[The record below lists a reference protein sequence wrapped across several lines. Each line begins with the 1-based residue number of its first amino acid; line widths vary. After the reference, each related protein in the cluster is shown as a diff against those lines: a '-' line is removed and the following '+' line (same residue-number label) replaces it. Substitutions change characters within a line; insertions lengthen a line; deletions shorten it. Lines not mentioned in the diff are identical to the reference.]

1 MILYTPEDHGCAYTI
16 DTEGTL
22 YYIPIHS
29 NGILNFGEICEVDY
43 EELSEGGYDEQDVK
57 VASTMFQKKTFPCD
71 IHGRHFETE
80 QQYLQELHEYFNGL

>member
-43 EELSEGGYDEQDVK
+43 YDLCDSGYEDDVK
-57 VASTMFQKKTFPCD
+57 EVHEKLIAMSKSAGEYYQVA
-71 IHGRHFETE
+71 
-80 QQYLQELHEYFNGL
+80 

>member
-29 NGILNFGEICEVDY
+29 NGILNFGEICEIDY
-43 EELSEGGYDEQDVK
+43 KELYDDEVQEIHEK
-57 VASTMFQKKTFPCD
+57 LITMMKSV
-71 IHGRHFETE
+71 G
-80 QQYLQELHEYFNGL
+80 EYYHQATAN

>member
-29 NGILNFGEICEVDY
+29 NGILNFGEIDEVDY
-43 EELSEGGYDEQDVK
+43 YDLIDSGYEDEVNE
-57 VASTMFQKKTFPCD
+57 
-71 IHGRHFETE
+71 IHEKLISMMKSIG
-80 QQYLQELHEYFNGL
+80 EYYTNSITN

>member
-29 NGILNFGEICEVDY
+29 NGILNFGELCEVDY
-43 EELSEGGYDEQDVK
+43 EELRDGGYEDEVQEVH
-57 VASTMFQKKTFPCD
+57 QKLIQMMKSV
-71 IHGRHFETE
+71 G
-80 QQYLQELHEYFNGL
+80 EYYIQAAVN